1 VKFSVGSRT
10 LTTVAVNASGV
21 ASFTA
26 STAGV
31 AVGYYPVIATY
42 AGDGSD
48 NGAASAT
55 VTVYVRPSGYSY

>member
-31 AVGYYPVIATY
+31 AVGY
-42 AGDGSD
+42 
-48 NGAASAT
+48 
-55 VTVYVRPSGYSY
+55 